1 MYRITVVV
9 DPAQPNL
16 LRDDFPYSRIPPI
29 RFERDAV
36 PQALPPAIWITDTTF
51 RDGQQARAP
60 YTPEQIVHLY
70 DLLAQLGGPVIRQT
84 ELFAYTPLD
93 REAIAACQQ
102 RKGPEVTTWMRA
114 SVDDLKK
121 VLPTGVKETGILVSA
136 SDYHIYLKMNR
147 TRAQAA
153 DDYRRAVSAVVD
165 AGIRPRIH
173 LEDLTR
179 ADLDGFV
186 APLVASLQEV
196 GRRAGLPLKFRLCD
210 TMGFGLPWPEAAL
223 PRGVPRLVRY
233 FTQTLGVAP
242 EQLEWHGHNDFHRG
256 EVNTVAAW
264 LYGCAAANGSL
275 FGFGERTGNP
285 PLEAL
290 VIDYIGLTGDEGG
303 TDTTA
308 ITRAAAYFRDS
319 LGTPLPSNYPF
330 AGAGFNVTSAG
341 IHADG
346 LLKNEEIYNIFDT
359 TRILDRP
366 LGITVNDRSGLAGI
380 AYWLNTTL
388 GLRGSAQ
395 IRKDDPRIIAIHEEV
410 QRQYGAGRTTGF
422 SPDEM
427 QSLAKLHFGNAL
439 ATTART

>member
-1 MYRITVVV
+1 MLDRSE
-9 DPAQPNL
+9 PNL
-16 LRDDFPYSRIPPI
+16 LRSEFPYSRIPPI
-29 RFERDAV
+29 RFEPDAV
-36 PQALPPAIWITDTTF
+36 PQALPADIWITDTTF

-60 YTPEQIVHLY
+60 YSIEQIVRLY
-70 DLLAQLGGPVIRQT
+70 DLLNELGGPVIRQT

-102 RKGPEVTTWMRA
+102 RPGPEVTTWMRA
-114 SVDDLKK
+114 SLDDLKA
-121 VLPTGVKETGILVSA
+121 VQATGVKETGILVSA

-147 TRAQAA
+147 TRRQAL
-153 DDYRRAVSAVVD
+153 DDYGKVVRAVIQG
-165 AGIRPRIH
+165 GIQPRCH

-186 APLVASLQEV
+186 APLVESLQEI
-196 GRRAGLPLKFRLCD
+196 GREASVPVKFRLCD

-223 PRGVPRLVRY
+223 PRGVPRLVQY
-233 FTQTLGVAP
+233 FTGTLGVAP
-242 EQLEWHGHNDFHRG
+242 ELLEWHGHNDFHRG

-290 VIDYIGLTGDEGG
+290 VIDFIGLKGETPGV
-303 TDTTA
+303 DTTA
-308 ITRAAAYFRDS
+308 ITRAAAYFRDQ
-319 LGTPLPSNYPF
+319 LGTPLPANYPF

-359 TRILDRP
+359 ARILDRP
-366 LGITVNDRSGLAGI
+366 LGITVNDRSGLAGV
-380 AYWLNTTL
+380 AYWINTTL
-388 GLRGSAQ
+388 GLKGTAQ
-395 IRKDDPRIIAIHEEV
+395 VPKDDSRVAAIHREV
-410 QRQYGAGRTTGF
+410 ERQYATGRTTGF

-427 QSLAKLHFGNAL
+427 LALAKLHFGNAP
-439 ATTART
+439 ATSARS

>member
-1 MYRITVVV
+1 MLDRSE
-9 DPAQPNL
+9 PNL
-16 LRDDFPYSRIPPI
+16 LRGEFPYSRIPPI
-29 RFERDAV
+29 RFAADAV
-36 PQALPPAIWITDTTF
+36 PQALPPDIWITDTTF

-60 YTPEQIVHLY
+60 YSVEQIVRLY
-70 DLLAQLGGPVIRQT
+70 DLLNQLGGPVIRQT
-84 ELFAYTPLD
+84 EFFAYTPVD

-102 RKGPEVTTWMRA
+102 RSGPELTTWMRA
-114 SVDDLKK
+114 SLDDLKA
-121 VLPTGVKETGILVSA
+121 VAATGVKETGILVSA

-147 TRAQAA
+147 TRRQAA
-153 DDYRRAVSAVVD
+153 EDYGRVVRAVIQ
-165 AGIRPRIH
+165 AGLRPRCH

-186 APLVASLQEV
+186 APLVESLQAI
-196 GRRAGLPLKFRLCD
+196 GREANVPVKFRLCD

-223 PRGVPRLVRY
+223 PRGAPRLVQF
-233 FTQTLGVAP
+233 FTRTLGVAP
-242 EQLEWHGHNDFHRG
+242 ELLEWHGHNDFHRG

-290 VIDYIGLTGDEGG
+290 VIDYIGLKGETSGV
-303 TDTTA
+303 DTTA
-308 ITRAAAYFRDS
+308 ITRAATYFRDQ
-319 LGTPLPSNYPF
+319 LGTPLPANYPF

-359 TRILDRP
+359 ARILDRP
-366 LGITVNDRSGLAGI
+366 LGITVNDRSGLAGV
-380 AYWLNTTL
+380 AYWVNTTL
-388 GLRGSAQ
+388 GLKGATQ
-395 IRKDDPRIIAIHEEV
+395 VRKDDPRVVAIHREV
-410 QRQYGAGRTTGF
+410 ERQYAAGRTTGF

-427 QSLAKLHFGNAL
+427 LALAKLQFGNAL
-439 ATTART
+439 ATSARS

>member
-1 MYRITVVV
+1 MRVVV
-9 DPAQPNL
+9 DPAAPNL
-16 LRDDFPYSRIPPI
+16 LREDFPYSRIPPI
-29 RFERDAV
+29 RFEGDGV
-36 PQALPPAIWITDTTF
+36 PQALPRKIWITDTTF

-60 YTPEQIVHLY
+60 YTVEQIVHVY
-70 DLLAQLGGPVIRQT
+70 DLLAELGGPVIRQT

-102 RKGPEVTTWMRA
+102 RPGPEVTTWTRA
-114 SVDDLKK
+114 SLDDLRA
-121 VLPTGVKETGILVSA
+121 VRETGVNETGILVSA

-147 TRAQAA
+147 TRRQAA
-153 DDYRRAVSAVVD
+153 EDYANVVRAVID
-165 AGIRPRIH
+165 AGLRPRCH

-186 APLVASLQEV
+186 APLVTSLQEL
-196 GRRAGLPLKFRLCD
+196 GRKARVPVKFRLCD
-210 TMGFGLPWPEAAL
+210 TMGFGLPWPEASL
-223 PRGVPRLVRY
+223 PRGVPRLVRF
-233 FTQTLGVAP
+233 FTHTLGVKP
-242 EQLEWHGHNDFHRG
+242 EHLEWHGHNDFHRG

-290 VIDYIGLTGDEGG
+290 VIDYVGLTGESTGL
-303 TDTTA
+303 DTTA
-308 ITRAAAYFRDS
+308 ITRAATYFRDV
-319 LGTPLPSNYPF
+319 LGTPLPANYPF

-359 TRILDRP
+359 ARILDRP

-380 AYWLNTTL
+380 AYWVNTRM
-388 GLRGSAQ
+388 GWRGALQ
-395 IRKDDPRIIAIHEEV
+395 VRKDDPRVVAIHREV
-410 QRQYGAGRTTGF
+410 ERQYAASRTTGF

-427 QSLAKLHFGNAL
+427 EALTRFHFGNAL
-439 ATTART
+439 ATTGRS

>member
-1 MYRITVVV
+1 MLDR
-9 DPAQPNL
+9 PEPNL

-29 RFERDAV
+29 RFEREAV
-36 PQALPPAIWITDTTF
+36 AQALPADIWITDTTF

-60 YTPEQIVHLY
+60 YSLEQIVHLY
-70 DLLAQLGGPVIRQT
+70 DLLARLGGPLIRQT

-93 REAIAACQQ
+93 REAIVACQA
-102 RKGPEVTTWMRA
+102 RPGPEVTTWMRA
-114 SVDDLKK
+114 SLEDLVEVKG
-121 VLPTGVKETGILVSA
+121 TGVKETGILLSS
-136 SDYHIYLKMNR
+136 SDYHIYLKMKR
-147 TRAQAA
+147 TRRQAA
-153 DDYRRAVSAVVD
+153 DDYVNVVRAVID
-165 AGIRPRIH
+165 AGIRPRCH

-186 APLVASLQEV
+186 KPLVASLQEL
-196 GRRAGLPLKFRLCD
+196 GRQAGVPVKFRLCD

-223 PRGVPRLVRY
+223 PRGVPRLVQV
-233 FTQTLGVAP
+233 FTKTLGVAP
-242 EQLEWHGHNDFHRG
+242 EHLEWHGHNDFHRG

-285 PLEAL
+285 PVEAL
-290 VIDYIGLTGDEGG
+290 VIDHIGLRGETPGV
-303 TDTTA
+303 DTTA
-308 ITRAAAYFRDS
+308 ITRAASYFRDQ
-319 LGTPLPSNYPF
+319 LGTPLPANYPF

-359 TRILDRP
+359 ARLLDRP

-380 AYWLNTTL
+380 AYWVNTTM
-388 GLRGSAQ
+388 GLKGADQ
-395 IRKDDPRIIAIHEEV
+395 VRKDDPRVVAIDREV
-410 QRQYGAGRTTGF
+410 EHQYANGRSTGF

-427 QSLAKLHFGNAL
+427 LALARLHFGNAL
-439 ATTART
+439 ATSPRS

>member
-1 MYRITVVV
+1 ML
-9 DPAQPNL
+9 DQPQPNL
-16 LRDDFPYSRIPPI
+16 LRDEFPYSRIPPI
-29 RFERDAV
+29 RFAEDAV
-36 PQALPPAIWITDTTF
+36 PRALPADIWITDTTF

-60 YTPEQIVHLY
+60 YSVEQIVSLY
-70 DLLAQLGGPVIRQT
+70 DLLHQLGGPVIRQT
-84 ELFAYTPLD
+84 EFFAYTPAD

-102 RKGPEVTTWMRA
+102 RPGPEVTTWMRA
-114 SVDDLKK
+114 SLDDLKAVK
-121 VLPTGVKETGILVSA
+121 TTGVKETGILVSA

-147 TRAQAA
+147 TRRQAA
-153 DDYRRAVSAVVD
+153 DDYGRVVRAVIE
-165 AGIRPRIH
+165 AGMRPRCH

-186 APLVASLQEV
+186 APLVESLQNI
-196 GRRAGLPLKFRLCD
+196 GREANVAVKFRLCD

-223 PRGVPRLVRY
+223 PRGVPRLVQY
-233 FTQTLGVAP
+233 FTRTLGVAP
-242 EQLEWHGHNDFHRG
+242 ELLEWHGHNDFHRG

-290 VIDYIGLTGDEGG
+290 VIDHIGLRGETTGV
-303 TDTTA
+303 DTTA
-308 ITRAAAYFRDS
+308 ITRAAAYFRDQ
-319 LGTPLPSNYPF
+319 LGTPLPANYPF

-366 LGITVNDRSGLAGI
+366 LGITVNDRSGLAGV
-380 AYWLNTTL
+380 AYWVNTTL
-388 GLRGSAQ
+388 GRKGAAQ
-395 IRKDDPRIIAIHEEV
+395 VQKDDPRVVAIHREV
-410 QRQYGAGRTTGF
+410 ERQYAAGRTTGF

-427 QSLAKLHFGNAL
+427 LALAKLQFGNAL
-439 ATTART
+439 ATSARS

>member
-1 MYRITVVV
+1 MLDRSE
-9 DPAQPNL
+9 PNL
-16 LRDDFPYSRIPPI
+16 LRGEFPYSRIPPI
-29 RFERDAV
+29 RFAPDAV
-36 PQALPPAIWITDTTF
+36 HQALPTDIWITDTTF

-60 YTPEQIVHLY
+60 YSVDQIVHLY
-70 DLLAQLGGPVIRQT
+70 DLLHELGGPLIRQT
-84 ELFAYTPLD
+84 EFFAYTPVD
-93 REAIAACQQ
+93 REAIVACQQ
-102 RKGPEVTTWMRA
+102 RPGPEVTTWMRA
-114 SVDDLKK
+114 SLDDLKA
-121 VLPTGVKETGILVSA
+121 VAGTGVKETGILVSA

-147 TRAQAA
+147 TRRQAA
-153 DDYRRAVSAVVD
+153 EDYGKVVRAVIQ
-165 AGIRPRIH
+165 AGMRPRCH

-186 APLVASLQEV
+186 APLVESLQEI
-196 GRRAGLPLKFRLCD
+196 GRAANVPVKFRLCD

-223 PRGVPRLVRY
+223 PRGVPRLVQY

-242 EQLEWHGHNDFHRG
+242 ELLEWHGHNDFHRG

-290 VIDYIGLTGDEGG
+290 VIDHIGLRGEKPGV
-303 TDTTA
+303 DTTA
-308 ITRAAAYFRDS
+308 IARAAAYFRDQ
-319 LGTPLPSNYPF
+319 LGTPLPANYPF

-359 TRILDRP
+359 GRILDRP
-366 LGITVNDRSGLAGI
+366 LGITVNDRSGLAGV
-380 AYWLNTTL
+380 AYWINTTL
-388 GLRGSAQ
+388 GLKAAAQ
-395 IRKDDPRIIAIHEEV
+395 VRKDDPRVAAIHREV
-410 QRQYGAGRTTGF
+410 ERQYAAGRTTGF

-427 QSLAKLHFGNAL
+427 LALAKLRFGNAL
-439 ATTART
+439 ETSARS

>member
-1 MYRITVVV
+1 MV
-9 DPAQPNL
+9 DPSAPNL

-29 RFERDAV
+29 RFEREAV
-36 PQALPPAIWITDTTF
+36 PQALPGEIWITDTTF

-60 YTPEQIVHLY
+60 YTLEQIVRLY
-70 DLLAQLGGPVIRQT
+70 DWLAELGGPVIRQT

-93 REAIAACQQ
+93 REAIVACRQ
-102 RKGPEVTTWMRA
+102 RRGPEVTTWMRA
-114 SVDDLKK
+114 SLEDLKA
-121 VLPTGVKETGILVSA
+121 VQATGVKETGILVSA

-147 TRAQAA
+147 TRQQAA
-153 DDYRRAVSAVVD
+153 EDYRKVVSAVVD
-165 AGIRPRIH
+165 AGIRPRVH

-186 APLVASLQEV
+186 APLVASLMEV
-196 GRRAGLPLKFRLCD
+196 GARGGVPVKFRLCD
-210 TMGFGLPWPEAAL
+210 TMGFGLPFPETAL
-223 PRGVPRLVRY
+223 PRGVPRLVQF
-233 FTQTLGVAP
+233 FTRSLGVKP
-242 EQLEWHGHNDFHRG
+242 EHLEWHGHNDFHRG

-290 VIDYIGLTGDEGG
+290 IIDYIGLTGEDQGI
-303 TDTTA
+303 DTTA
-308 ITRAAAYFRDS
+308 ITRAAAYFRDV
-319 LGTPLPSNYPF
+319 LGTPLPANYPF

-359 TRILDRP
+359 ARILDRP

-380 AYWLNTTL
+380 AYWVNTTF
-388 GLRGSAQ
+388 GLKDPDQ
-395 IRKDDPRIIAIHEEV
+395 VRKDDLRIVAMHQEV

-427 QSLAKLHFGNAL
+427 QTLARLHFGNVL
-439 ATTART
+439 ATTTRS

>member
-1 MYRITVVV
+1 MVN
-9 DPAQPNL
+9 PAQPNL

-29 RFERDAV
+29 RFEV
-36 PQALPPAIWITDTTF
+36 EGVSQALPSDIWITDTTF

-60 YTPEQIVHLY
+60 YTLEQIVRLY
-70 DLLAQLGGPVIRQT
+70 DLLAELGGPVIRQT

-93 REAIAACQQ
+93 REAIAACRQ
-102 RKGPEVTTWMRA
+102 RPGPEVTTWMRA
-114 SVDDLKK
+114 SLEDLKG
-121 VLPTGVKETGILVSA
+121 VQATGVKETGILASA

-147 TRAQAA
+147 TRQQAA
-153 DDYRRAVSAVVD
+153 ADYRKVVSAVVD
-165 AGIRPRIH
+165 AGLRPRIH

-186 APLVASLQEV
+186 APLVTSLMAV
-196 GRRAGLPLKFRLCD
+196 GAAGGVPVKFRLCD

-223 PRGVPRLVRY
+223 PRGVPRLVQF
-233 FTQTLGVAP
+233 FTKSLGVKP
-242 EQLEWHGHNDFHRG
+242 EHLEWHGHNDFHRG

-290 VIDYIGLTGDEGG
+290 VIDYIGLTGKEDGI
-303 TDTTA
+303 DTTA
-308 ITRAAAYFRDS
+308 ITRAAAYFRDV
-319 LGTPLPSNYPF
+319 LGTPLPANYPF

-380 AYWLNTTL
+380 AYWVNTTF
-388 GLRGSAQ
+388 GLKDGDQ
-395 IRKDDPRIIAIHEEV
+395 VRKDDPRIVAMHEEV
-410 QRQYGAGRTTGF
+410 RRQYAAGRTTGF

-427 QSLAKLHFGNAL
+427 QALARLHFGNAL
-439 ATTART
+439 ATTARS

>member
-1 MYRITVVV
+1 VLDR
-9 DPAQPNL
+9 AEPNL

-29 RFERDAV
+29 RFEADAV
-36 PQALPPAIWITDTTF
+36 PQALPADIWITDTTF

-60 YTPEQIVHLY
+60 YTVEQIVHLY
-70 DLLAQLGGPVIRQT
+70 DLLYQLGGPVIRQS
-84 ELFAYTPLD
+84 EFFAYTPVD
-93 REAIAACQQ
+93 RDAIAACQQ
-102 RKGPEVTTWMRA
+102 RPGPEVTTWMRA
-114 SVDDLKK
+114 SLDDLKAVK
-121 VLPTGVKETGILVSA
+121 ATGVKETGILVSA

-147 TRAQAA
+147 TRRQAA
-153 DDYRRAVSAVVD
+153 DDYTRVVAAVID
-165 AGIRPRIH
+165 AGIRPRCH

-186 APLVASLQEV
+186 APLVASLQELA
-196 GRRAGLPLKFRLCD
+196 RRAGVPIKFRLCD
-210 TMGFGLPWPEAAL
+210 TMGFGLPWPQAAL
-223 PRGVPRLVRY
+223 PRGVPRLVQF
-233 FTQTLGVAP
+233 FTGSLGVAP
-242 EQLEWHGHNDFHRG
+242 EHLEWHGHNDFHRG

-290 VIDYIGLTGDEGG
+290 LIDHVGLMGETPGI
-303 TDTTA
+303 DTTA
-308 ITRAAAYFRDS
+308 ITRAAAYFRDQ
-319 LGTPLPSNYPF
+319 LGTPLPANYPF

-359 TRILDRP
+359 ARILDRP

-380 AYWLNTTL
+380 AYWVNTTL
-388 GLRGSAQ
+388 GLKGAAQ
-395 IRKDDPRIIAIHEEV
+395 VRKDDPRVAAIHREV
-410 QRQYGAGRTTGF
+410 EGQYQAGRSTGF

-427 QSLAKLHFGNAL
+427 EALARLHFGNTL
-439 ATTART
+439 ATSTRS

>member
-1 MYRITVVV
+1 VLDRTE
-9 DPAQPNL
+9 PNL
-16 LRDDFPYSRIPPI
+16 LREDFPYSRIPSI
-29 RFERDAV
+29 RFEADGV
-36 PQALPPAIWITDTTF
+36 PQAIPTDIWITDTTF

-60 YTPEQIVHLY
+60 YTVEQIVHLY
-70 DLLAQLGGPVIRQT
+70 DLLKQLGGPVIRQT
-84 ELFAYTPLD
+84 EFFAYTPVD

-102 RKGPEVTTWMRA
+102 RPGPEVTTWMRA
-114 SVDDLKK
+114 SLDDLKA
-121 VLPTGVKETGILVSA
+121 VTMTGVKETGILVSA

-147 TRAQAA
+147 TRRQAA
-153 DDYRRAVSAVVD
+153 EDYARVVSAVID
-165 AGIRPRIH
+165 AGIRPRCH

-186 APLVASLQEV
+186 APLVTSLKGWG
-196 GRRAGLPLKFRLCD
+196 GRAAVPIKFRLCD

-223 PRGVPRLVRY
+223 PRGVPRLVQF
-233 FTQTLGVAP
+233 FTGTLGVAP
-242 EQLEWHGHNDFHRG
+242 EHLEWHGHNDFHRG

-290 VIDYIGLTGDEGG
+290 VVDHIGLRGETPGVDP
-303 TDTTA
+303 TA
-308 ITRAAAYFRDS
+308 ITRAAVYFRDQ
-319 LGTPLPSNYPF
+319 LGTPLPANYPF

-359 TRILDRP
+359 ARILDRP

-380 AYWLNTTL
+380 AYWINTTL
-388 GLRGSAQ
+388 GLKGAAQ
-395 IRKDDPRIIAIHEEV
+395 VRKDDPRVLAIHREV
-410 QRQYGAGRTTGF
+410 ERQYQSGRSTGF

-427 QSLAKLHFGNAL
+427 QALAKLHFGNAL
-439 ATTART
+439 ATSTRS

>member
-1 MYRITVVV
+1 VLDR
-9 DPAQPNL
+9 QEPNL

-29 RFERDAV
+29 RFDQDAV
-36 PQALPPAIWITDTTF
+36 PQALPADIWITDTTF

-60 YTPEQIVHLY
+60 YAVEQIVHLY
-70 DLLAQLGGPVIRQT
+70 DLLHQLGGPVIRQT
-84 ELFAYTPLD
+84 EFFAYTEVD

-102 RKGPEVTTWMRA
+102 RPGPEVTTWMRA
-114 SVDDLKK
+114 SLDDLRAVKA
-121 VLPTGVKETGILVSA
+121 TGVRETGILVSA
-136 SDYHIYLKMNR
+136 SDYHIHLKMNR
-147 TRAQAA
+147 SRRQAA
-153 DDYRRAVSAVVD
+153 DDYARVVGAVID
-165 AGIRPRIH
+165 AGLRPRCH

-186 APLVASLQEV
+186 APLVTSLQEL
-196 GRRAGLPLKFRLCD
+196 GRRAGVPVKFRLCD
-210 TMGFGLPWPEAAL
+210 TMGFGIPWPQAAL
-223 PRGVPRLVRY
+223 PRGVPRLVQF
-233 FTQTLGVAP
+233 FTASLGVAP
-242 EQLEWHGHNDFHRG
+242 EHLEWHGHNDFHRG

-290 VIDYIGLTGDEGG
+290 VIDHIGLRGETPGV
-303 TDTTA
+303 DTTA
-308 ITRAAAYFRDS
+308 ITRAAAYFRDQ
-319 LGTPLPSNYPF
+319 LGTPLPANYPF

-359 TRILDRP
+359 ARILDRP

-380 AYWLNTTL
+380 AYWINTTR
-388 GLRGSAQ
+388 GLKGAAQ
-395 IRKDDPRIIAIHEEV
+395 VRKDDPRVVAIHAEV
-410 QRQYGAGRTTGF
+410 ERQYRAGRSTGF

-427 QSLAKLHFGNAL
+427 QALATLHFGNAL
-439 ATTART
+439 ATTTRS

>member
-1 MYRITVVV
+1 M
-9 DPAQPNL
+9 
-16 LRDDFPYSRIPPI
+16 
-29 RFERDAV
+29 RFETEPV
-36 PQALPPAIWITDTTF
+36 PQALPADIWITDTTF

-60 YTPEQIVHLY
+60 YTLEQIVRLY
-70 DLLAQLGGPVIRQT
+70 DLLGELGSGLIRQT

-93 REAIAACQQ
+93 RDAIRACQG

-114 SVDDLKK
+114 SLEDLKSVK
-121 VLPTGVKETGILVSA
+121 TTGVAETGILASA

-147 TRAQAA
+147 TRRQAA
-153 DDYRRAVSAVVD
+153 DEYCRVVSAVVD

-186 APLVASLQEV
+186 APLVNSLQEIA
-196 GRRAGLPLKFRLCD
+196 RSAGMPVKFRLCD
-210 TMGFGLPWPEAAL
+210 TMGFGLPWPEASL
-223 PRGVPRLVRY
+223 PRGVPRLVQY
-233 FTQTLGVAP
+233 FTHMLGVQP
-242 EQLEWHGHNDFHRG
+242 EHLEWHGHNDFHRG

-290 VIDYIGLTGDEGG
+290 VIDYIGLTGQQEGI
-303 TDTTA
+303 DTRA
-308 ITRAAAYFRDS
+308 ITRAATYFRDA
-319 LGTPLPSNYPF
+319 LGTPLPANYPF

-359 TRILDRP
+359 DRILDRP
-366 LGITVNDRSGLAGI
+366 LGITVNDRSGLAGV
-380 AYWLNTTL
+380 AYWINTSL
-388 GLRGSAQ
+388 GLKGQAKVS
-395 IRKDDPRIIAIHEEV
+395 KDDPRVVAIHEEV
-410 QRQYGAGRTTGF
+410 KRQYAAGRTTGF

-427 QSLAKLHFGNAL
+427 QALAGLHFGNAL
-439 ATTART
+439 ATTARR

>member
-1 MYRITVVV
+1 MV
-9 DPAQPNL
+9 DPAAPNL
-16 LRDDFPYSRIPPI
+16 LRDDFPYTRVPPI
-29 RFERDAV
+29 RFEPDAV
-36 PQALPPAIWITDTTF
+36 PMARPKAIWITDTTF

-60 YTPEQIVHLY
+60 YSLDQIVHLY
-70 DLLAQLGGPVIRQT
+70 DLLAELGGPLIRQT
-84 ELFAYTPLD
+84 ELFPYTPLD

-102 RKGPEVTTWMRA
+102 RPGPEVTTWMRA
-114 SVDDLKK
+114 SLDDLRA
-121 VLPTGVKETGILVSA
+121 VRMTGVKETGILVSA

-147 TRAQAA
+147 TRRQAA
-153 DDYRRAVSAVVD
+153 DDYANVVRAVID
-165 AGIRPRIH
+165 AGLRPRCH

-186 APLVASLQEV
+186 APLVTSLLEV
-196 GRRAGLPLKFRLCD
+196 GRGAGVPVKFRLCD
-210 TMGFGLPWPEAAL
+210 TMGFGLPWPEASL
-223 PRGVPRLVRY
+223 PRGVPRLVQF
-233 FTQTLGVAP
+233 FTHTLGVAP

-290 VIDYIGLTGDEGG
+290 VIDYIGLTGEDAGL
-303 TDTTA
+303 DTTA
-308 ITRAAAYFRDS
+308 ITRAAAYFRDV
-319 LGTPLPSNYPF
+319 LGTPLPANYPF

-359 TRILDRP
+359 GRILGRP

-380 AYWLNTTL
+380 AYWVNTTM
-388 GLRGSAQ
+388 GWHGTAQ
-395 IRKDDPRIIAIHEEV
+395 VRKDDPRVVAIHHEV
-410 QRQYGAGRTTGF
+410 ERQYAHGRSTGF

-427 QSLAKLHFGNAL
+427 HALARLHFGNAL
-439 ATTART
+439 ETSERG

>member
-1 MYRITVVV
+1 MV
-9 DPAQPNL
+9 DPAEPNL
-16 LRDDFPYSRIPPI
+16 LRDDFPYNRIPPM
-29 RFERDAV
+29 RFEQAPV
-36 PQALPPAIWITDTTF
+36 PPALPSRIWITDTTF

-60 YTPEQIVHLY
+60 YTLDQIVHLY
-70 DLLAQLGGPVIRQT
+70 DLLGQLGGPVVRQT

-102 RKGPEVTTWMRA
+102 RQGPEVTTWMRA
-114 SVDDLKK
+114 SVDDLKA
-121 VLPTGVKETGILVSA
+121 VQATGVKETGILVSS

-147 TRAQAA
+147 TRTQAA
-153 DDYRRAVSAVVD
+153 ADYQRAVSAVVD

-186 APLVASLQEV
+186 APLVESLLEV
-196 GRRAGLPLKFRLCD
+196 GRKAGIQVKFRLCD
-210 TMGFGLPWPEAAL
+210 TMGFGLPWPEASL
-223 PRGVPRLVRY
+223 PRGVPRLVWY
-233 FTQTLGVAP
+233 FTHTLGVAP

-290 VIDYIGLTGDEGG
+290 VIDYIGLTGDGMG

-308 ITRAAAYFRDS
+308 ITRAAAYFRDQ
-319 LGTPLPSNYPF
+319 LGTPLPANYPF
-330 AGAGFNVTSAG
+330 GGAGFNVTSAG

-346 LLKNEEIYNIFDT
+346 LMKNEEIYNIFDT
-359 TRILDRP
+359 ARILDRP

-380 AYWLNTTL
+380 AYWVNTTL
-388 GLRGSAQ
+388 GLRGGAR
-395 IRKDDPRIIAIHEEV
+395 IRKDDPRIGAVHAEV
-410 QRQYGAGRTTGF
+410 ERQYAAGRTTGF

-427 QSLAKLHFGNAL
+427 LDLYRLHFGNTL
-439 ATTART
+439 ATTAPA

>member
-1 MYRITVVV
+1 MV
-9 DPAQPNL
+9 DPAEPNL
-16 LRDDFPYSRIPPI
+16 LRDDFPYTRIPPI
-29 RFERDAV
+29 RFEPTGV
-36 PQALPPAIWITDTTF
+36 PQARPDEIWITDTTF

-60 YTPEQIVHLY
+60 YTIDQIVHLY
-70 DLLAQLGGPVIRQT
+70 DLLAELGGPVIRQT

-102 RKGPEVTTWMRA
+102 RRGPEVTTWIRA
-114 SVDDLKK
+114 SLDDLKT
-121 VLPTGVKETGILVSA
+121 VIPTGVKETGILVSS
-136 SDYHIYLKMNR
+136 SDYHIYLKMHR
-147 TRAQAA
+147 TRREAAA
-153 DDYRRAVSAVVD
+153 DYARVVGSVID
-165 AGIRPRIH
+165 AGLRPRCH

-186 APLVASLQEV
+186 APLVLTLQEL
-196 GRRAGLPLKFRLCD
+196 GQKAGVPVKFRLCD
-210 TMGFGLPWPEAAL
+210 TMGFGLPWPEASL
-223 PRGVPRLVRY
+223 PRGVPRLVQF
-233 FTQTLGVAP
+233 FTHTLGVEP
-242 EQLEWHGHNDFHRG
+242 KNLEWHGHNDFHRG

-290 VIDYIGLTGDEGG
+290 VIDHLGLTGEAAGV
-303 TDTTA
+303 DTTA
-308 ITRAAAYFRDS
+308 ITRAAAYFRDE
-319 LGTPLPSNYPF
+319 LGTPLPANYPF

-388 GLRGSAQ
+388 GLNGSAQ
-395 IRKDDPRIIAIHEEV
+395 VRKDDPRVVAIHRDVE
-410 QRQYGAGRTTGF
+410 RQYAAGRSTGF

-427 QSLAKLHFGNAL
+427 HALAQLHFGNAP
-439 ATTART
+439 ATSARS

>member
-1 MYRITVVV
+1 ML
-9 DPAQPNL
+9 DPSEPNL
-16 LRDDFPYSRIPPI
+16 LRSEFPYSRIPPI
-29 RFERDAV
+29 RFDSDAV
-36 PQALPPAIWITDTTF
+36 PQALPKDIWITDTTF

-60 YTPEQIVHLY
+60 YSVEQIVHLY
-70 DLLAQLGGPVIRQT
+70 DLLNELGWPVIRQT
-84 ELFAYTPLD
+84 EFFAYTPVD

-102 RKGPEVTTWMRA
+102 RPGPEVTTWMRA
-114 SVDDLKK
+114 SLGDLTA
-121 VLPTGVKETGILVSA
+121 VASTGVKETGILVSA

-147 TRAQAA
+147 TRRQAA
-153 DDYRRAVSAVVD
+153 DDYGRVIRAVID
-165 AGIRPRIH
+165 AGLRPRCH

-186 APLVASLQEV
+186 APLVESLQEI
-196 GRRAGLPLKFRLCD
+196 GRAANVPVKFRLCD

-223 PRGVPRLVRY
+223 PRGVPRLVQY
-233 FTQTLGVAP
+233 FTRTLGVAP
-242 EQLEWHGHNDFHRG
+242 ELLEWHGHNDFHRG

-290 VIDYIGLTGDEGG
+290 IIDHVGLKGETPGI
-303 TDTTA
+303 DTTA
-308 ITRAAAYFRDS
+308 ITRAAAYFRDQ
-319 LGTPLPSNYPF
+319 LGTPLPANYPF

-359 TRILDRP
+359 GRILDRP
-366 LGITVNDRSGLAGI
+366 LGITVNDRSGLAGV
-380 AYWLNTTL
+380 AYWINTTL
-388 GLRGSAQ
+388 GLKGASQ
-395 IRKDDPRIIAIHEEV
+395 VRKDDPRVAAVHREV
-410 QRQYGAGRTTGF
+410 ERQYAAGRTTGF

-427 QSLAKLHFGNAL
+427 LALAKLQFGNAL
-439 ATTART
+439 ETSARS